1 MKSLGNYATSE
12 SGPHSGIIGITLAA
26 FFATANAAP
35 EPIERVNLG
44 STARYAILAGSLV
57 SNVPT
62 SAVLGDIGL
71 SPSAGAKITGFG
83 DTEVTG
89 TVFTVDET
97 GPAGSVAAASQ
108 LTTAQGDLTI
118 ALNDAAGRTPV
129 PSGPFLNPGSG
140 SGDIGGL
147 TLVPGLYKF
156 TSTLSITG
164 SDLTLSGTAK
174 DVWIFQIA
182 SGLVVGNGIKV
193 TLAGE
198 AKADNIFWQVGTSAT
213 LGTTCAVKGN
223 ILADQSISMNSGAT
237 LDGRALAS
245 IAAVTLASSTI
256 NRPAIPTTLV
266 KGRAPQDFSLRQ
278 LRTDAS
284 NSALDIEF
292 RVPSDGRAVLRILNF
307 AGREV
312 ATPFNGAAQAGRTN
326 RVRFARDGMSAG
338 LFFSKLEYEGEVRLT
353 KAMMLP

>member
-1 MKSLGNYATSE
+1 MNSLKNPSLIITS
-12 SGPHSGIIGITLAA
+12 PRSGILGITLAT
-26 FFATANAAP
+26 FFATATAAP

-44 STARYAILAGSLV
+44 STARYAILAGSKV

-118 ALNDAAGRTPV
+118 AFNDAAGRTPV

-140 SGDIGGL
+140 TGDIGGL

-164 SDLTLSGTAK
+164 SDLTLTGTAE

-182 SGLVVGNGIKV
+182 SGLVVGDGIKV
-193 TLAGE
+193 TLAGG
-198 AKADNIFWQVGTSAT
+198 AKADNIFWQVGTSAI

-223 ILADQSISMNSGAT
+223 I
-237 LDGRALAS
+237 
-245 IAAVTLASSTI
+245 
-256 NRPAIPTTLV
+256 
-266 KGRAPQDFSLRQ
+266 
-278 LRTDAS
+278 
-284 NSALDIEF
+284 
-292 RVPSDGRAVLRILNF
+292 
-307 AGREV
+307 
-312 ATPFNGAAQAGRTN
+312 
-326 RVRFARDGMSAG
+326 
-338 LFFSKLEYEGEVRLT
+338 
-353 KAMMLP
+353 